1 MVESRKFSPL
11 AVGVPMNDTSYFYT
25 AVGRLVREARDKAG
39 LTQEALASRV
49 GLTRTSVTN
58 IEKGRQKLLL
68 HTFCDLAGALGVLP
82 DALLPESRE
91 SPAEPEIEDLL
102 KGRPKKE
109 QEWIKSAIV
118 SARKGS

>member
-1 MVESRKFSPL
+1 
-11 AVGVPMNDTSYFYT
+11 MNDTSYFYT

-68 HTFCDLAGALGVLP
+68 HTFCDLAGALGVSP
-82 DALLPESRE
+82 DALLPENTE
-91 SPAEPEIEDLL
+91 SPAEPMIDDLL
-102 KGRPKKE
+102 KGRTKKE
-109 QEWIKSAIV
+109 REWIKSAIV